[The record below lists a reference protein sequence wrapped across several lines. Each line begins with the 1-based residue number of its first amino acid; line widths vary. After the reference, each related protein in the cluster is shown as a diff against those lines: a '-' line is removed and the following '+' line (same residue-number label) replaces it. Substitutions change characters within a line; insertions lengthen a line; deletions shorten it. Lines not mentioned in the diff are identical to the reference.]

1 VTVKCS
7 TLITQPLIFVVEF
20 SVRNG

>member
-20 SVRNG
+20 SIRNG